1 MNYCN
6 FKTGH
11 TEKRG
16 RKHKGRKLLNM
27 ECLIWTD
34 YNARDFYML
43 SPIIHTSLWSKFFFP
58 IHSFLSLCVS
68 NA

>member
-43 SPIIHTSLWSKFFFP
+43 SPVIHTSLME
-58 IHSFLSLCVS
+58 
-68 NA
+68 